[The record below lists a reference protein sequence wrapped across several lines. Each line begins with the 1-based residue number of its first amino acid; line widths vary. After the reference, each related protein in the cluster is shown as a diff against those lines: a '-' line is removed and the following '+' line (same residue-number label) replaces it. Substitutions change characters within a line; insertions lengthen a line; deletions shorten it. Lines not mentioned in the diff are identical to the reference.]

1 MHYVKYSGFNNL
13 KLMNRIKEKYE
24 GSAIQL
30 VGIYP
35 YRNKH
40 EDTNEYVKVLP
51 LVKNAIIM
59 I

>member
-1 MHYVKYSGFNNL
+1 
-13 KLMNRIKEKYE
+13 MNRIKEKYE

-40 EDTNEYVKVLP
+40 EDTNEDVKVLP